1 MSADNKKLSF
11 VLLLIGL
18 CISVP
23 AALVSFGAGMSIL
36 ASPRQSLTTLI
47 FSLPLLVLGIYL
59 LQQSDRISRVNK

>member
-1 MSADNKKLSF
+1 MPDFQAIVTL
-11 VLLLIGL
+11 LLLIGL